1 MKTKILSP
9 PKLKSG
15 PKTWSKR
22 GDRHVW
28 KSTRVDTP
36 GCEDLFFPSY
46 FILQSKLDPSLR
58 VQGEMARSPIG
69 PGKKVAWPFQR
80 PQMPPGCRVCPQ
92 PRAGLATPPR
102 EDHVGPATH
111 QNRSSGHRLEQ
122 KAGPAAGPLDEGWE
136 EIPAQEGGCA
146 HLMAFHQSRRDG

>member
-1 MKTKILSP
+1 MYKHGARLPWGTQPALSDTSASAR
-9 PKLKSG
+9 SG
-15 PKTWSKR
+15 QRRAFWLDGLGSERNTISW
-22 GDRHVW
+22 
-28 KSTRVDTP
+28 
-36 GCEDLFFPSY
+36 E
-46 FILQSKLDPSLR
+46 IDPSLR